1 MVKPNRHELLAT
13 TGADGLAGVSALRR
27 HGRNAWVVASDGPA
41 GVLCAGPGSTWRAT
55 PAQELVGNPTGAGD
69 ALVAALAVG
78 MIRGDTMADRLCA
91 AVGASGAAV
100 LDPVAGHID
109 PAVAVTL
116 AASVV
121 VEQIA

>member
-78 MIRGDTMADRLCA
+78 MIVATPWPTGSVRR
-91 AVGASGAAV
+91 SG
-100 LDPVAGHID
+100 L
-109 PAVAVTL
+109 PAL
-116 AASVV
+116 PSWIPLPDILI
-121 VEQIA
+121 QRSL